1 MIAMKVRNERWDE
14 NDARNTANEAI
25 FIPSPFLWYD
35 MIAGDLLPL
44 LGVILF
50 FFVVNY
56 PRVKEFWMAFYIDMM
71 SIIWYITLPWTN
83 KTRPGDDIVWLR
95 IHTLFL

>member
-1 MIAMKVRNERWDE
+1 M
-14 NDARNTANEAI
+14 NDAMRMMLEILLMNQFF

-50 FFVVNY
+50 FVVNY
-56 PRVKEFWMAFYIDMM
+56 PRVKEF
-71 SIIWYITLPWTN
+71 
-83 KTRPGDDIVWLR
+83 
-95 IHTLFL
+95 